1 MLTRRGCLVGGAA
14 TLAGL
19 GFARTAPGQGG
30 SVVAWTRVPSIAIV
44 GTPGDARV
52 RLVHDAIAFWNSTLA
67 RIGSGFRLG
76 PAIEIAGTVP
86 LAELSALSDAVLG
99 RTGPVAPPASVL
111 AISGNIVI

>member
-1 MLTRRGCLVGGAA
+1 MVTRRSCLVGATA

-52 RLVHDAIAFWNSTLA
+52 RLVHEGIAFWNHTLA
-67 RIGSGFRLG
+67 GIGSGFRLG
-76 PAIEIAGTVP
+76 PASEIAGTLP
-86 LAELSALSDAVLG
+86 LAELSALSGAVLN
-99 RTGPVAPPASVL
+99 RAGPVAPPESVL
-111 AISGNIVI
+111 A